1 MVQVAQEK
9 ADLTEQSE
17 ILAKQIEKEEEELA
31 SLEQAMK
38 LMKNSNDSYRVTNCR
53 SGELHTDQT
62 IELEE
67 SIKNKLTAQKQ
78 LKRRRANGPDGIPL
92 EIFKELADEQM
103 TPVEELFKDWWEN
116 ESITMEDL
124 KARVVHIY
132 KKGNTNK

>member
-17 ILAKQIEKEEEELA
+17 LLAKQIEKEEEELA

-78 LKRRRANGPDGIPL
+78 LKRRMFELGQDIANI
-92 EIFKELADEQM
+92 EY
-103 TPVEELFKDWWEN
+103 
-116 ESITMEDL
+116 
-124 KARVVHIY
+124 VVHKCQEEADTIQAFTEGKLLVY
-132 KKGNTNK
+132 KYYF

>member
-78 LKRRRANGPDGIPL
+78 LKRRMFELGQDIANIEYIVNKCQEEADTIQAFTEGELLTYKYLKVLIL
-92 EIFKELADEQM
+92 EKNSKIKSRFFE
-103 TPVEELFKDWWEN
+103 
-116 ESITMEDL
+116 
-124 KARVVHIY
+124 
-132 KKGNTNK
+132 